1 MPMGSSP
8 GGRARD
14 APASPCPVT
23 AVTTPDVDSEV
34 QDNRNLLSEQVGLQE
49 RLSEVEAAH
58 AAKAKA
64 MVEEISKALVD
75 FGLSPIQ
82 GIP

>member
-1 MPMGSSP
+1 
-8 GGRARD
+8 
-14 APASPCPVT
+14 VT

-34 QDNRNLLSEQVGLQE
+34 QDNRNLLWEQVGLQE
-49 RLSEVEAAH
+49 RLSEVEAAR
-58 AAKAKA
+58 AAKAKV

>member
-1 MPMGSSP
+1 M
-8 GGRARD
+8 
-14 APASPCPVT
+14 
-23 AVTTPDVDSEV
+23 
-34 QDNRNLLSEQVGLQE
+34 LSEQVGLQE
-49 RLSEVEAAH
+49 RLSEVEAAR